1 MIQDLRLQQ
10 LTLWIKETWPEAT
23 LSVASADASFRRYF
37 RIHYQ
42 DKTMIAMD
50 APPDKEDSRPFIDI
64 TQRLL
69 NAGVHVPDIF
79 KQSLD
84 QGFLVLSDLG
94 STPYLDQLNEESAD
108 ALYADAIDALIKIQ
122 QANSTDLPVYNADL
136 LQTEMRLMPDWFLN
150 THLQLT
156 LTEKQQQI
164 VSNTFDALTT
174 AVLEQPQAFVHRD
187 YHSRN
192 LMFSA
197 KRNPGIIDYQDA
209 VLGAI
214 SYDLVSLL
222 RDCYIAWP
230 NNKVE
235 QWALA
240 YRDQAVNAH
249 IIDAV
254 DDATFIR
261 WFDLMG
267 LQRHIKVL
275 GIFARLY
282 HRDGKENYLNDLPL
296 TLEYVMQVGKKYP
309 ETEALISLFKQFD
322 IAKKI

>member
-249 IIDAV
+249 IMDAV

-309 ETEALISLFKQFD
+309 ETEVLISLFKQLD